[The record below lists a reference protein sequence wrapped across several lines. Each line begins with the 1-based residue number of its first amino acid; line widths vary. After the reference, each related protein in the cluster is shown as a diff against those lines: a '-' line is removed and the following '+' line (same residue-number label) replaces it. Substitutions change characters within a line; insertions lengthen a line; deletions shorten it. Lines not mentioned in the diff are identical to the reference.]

1 MGKRQDQNNKQQGLR
16 EKNRKETLQR
26 IAETGL
32 KLFMADGYEAT
43 TLHAITQASGISR
56 RTFFYYFKSKE
67 EILLAWQNGL
77 PDAVHAAILAEPTKL
92 PPLDIIRN
100 ALLKLPAHYHSEN
113 TAAIVRIVRS
123 SEQLRAS
130 SQAKYLHVEEAAF
143 EALCERWPQQ
153 GRRKSLQ
160 ILAIACVSVLRHAVD
175 TWADEGG
182 RKPLATHLKEAF
194 ENLKNELTQL
204 V

>member
-1 MGKRQDQNNKQQGLR
+1 VGKRQDQSQQQGLR
-16 EKNRKETLQR
+16 EKNRRETLRR

-32 KLFMADGYEAT
+32 RLFMADGYEAT
-43 TLHAITQASGISR
+43 TLDAITQASGISR

-77 PDAVHAAILAEPTKL
+77 PAAVRAAILAEPAKL
-92 PPLDIIRN
+92 PPLDSVRN

-123 SEQLRAS
+123 FEQLRAS

-143 EALCERWPQQ
+143 EALCERWPQPR
-153 GRRKSLQ
+153 RRKSLQ

-175 TWADEGG
+175 TWADGG
-182 RKPLATHLKEAF
+182 GLKPLAAHLKEAF
-194 ENLKNELTQL
+194 ENLKNELT
-204 V
+204 

>member
-1 MGKRQDQNNKQQGLR
+1 MGQDQSKQDGLR
-16 EKNRKETLQR
+16 EKNRRETLQR

-43 TLHAITQASGISR
+43 TLDAITQSSGISR

-77 PDAVHAAILAEPTKL
+77 PDAVRTAILAEPTDL

-100 ALLKLPAHYHSEN
+100 ALLKLPAHYRSEN
-113 TAAIVRIVRS
+113 TAAIIRIVHS

-130 SQAKYLHVEEAAF
+130 SQAKYQHVEVAAF
-143 EALCERWPQQ
+143 EALCERWPQP

-160 ILAIACVSVLRHAVD
+160 ILAIVCVSVLRHAVD
-175 TWADEGG
+175 TWVDEGG
-182 RKPLATHLKEAF
+182 RKPLATLLKEAF
-194 ENLKNELTQL
+194 ENLKGELT
-204 V
+204 

>member
-1 MGKRQDQNNKQQGLR
+1 VGKRQDQNEQQGLR

-43 TLHAITQASGISR
+43 TLDAITQASGISR

-77 PDAVHAAILAEPTKL
+77 PNAIRTAILAEPTKL
-92 PPLDIIRN
+92 PPLDILRN
-100 ALLKLPAHYHSEN
+100 ALLKLPAHYHSEA

-123 SEQLRAS
+123 SEQLHAS
-130 SQAKYLHVEEAAF
+130 SQAKYLHVEVAAF
-143 EALCERWPQQ
+143 EALCERWPQP

-160 ILAIACVSVLRHAVD
+160 ILAIACISVLRHAVD
-175 TWADEGG
+175 TWADEGD